1 MTDAKKG
8 QPLHANQ
15 IKGLRTSKL
24 KPLAKEQLDQL
35 QAALRGA

>member
-8 QPLHANQ
+8 QPLHTSQ
-15 IKGLRTSKL
+15 IKGLRASKL
-24 KPLAKEQLDQL
+24 KPLTKEQLDQL